1 MKAMKIALTAL
12 FCVFI
17 AAFGVATLI
26 LPDAEFSENEN
37 RVLAQ
42 APELTAEK
50 FFSGEFGEDFEKYLA
65 DQFPL
70 RETFVSVKAKA
81 EQLSGK
87 KENNGAYL
95 CGDTLISRLDEP
107 DYERIDR
114 NLGYLNTLAEKLGE
128 AGIDGYIS
136 VIPTAADVWADR
148 LPYGAPTADQG
159 EIIDYIRENTALR
172 YVDTRSA
179 LQSHASE
186 DVFYRTDHHWTT
198 RGAYYGYVALCEA
211 MDLEPKPESAFEK
224 TVLSDSF
231 YGTTYSSSGVRDIA
245 PDRME
250 AWADESGFSVTRVD
264 ETGEHESELY
274 VESFLEE
281 KDKYS
286 TFLGGNCPLVIIK
299 NERNPEGGVLV
310 MIRDSYADSE
320 APFIAEHFS
329 EVHLIDPR
337 YYKIGGAAYAEQVG
351 ADAVVVSYGIS
362 NLITTT
368 DLIMIGR

>member
-81 EQLSGK
+81 EQ
-87 KENNGAYL
+87 
-95 CGDTLISRLDEP
+95 
-107 DYERIDR
+107 
-114 NLGYLNTLAEKLGE
+114 LAEKLGE

-299 NERNPEGGVLV
+299 NERNPDGGVLV